1 MGSVT
6 KWRLDKGFGF
16 IKPRD
21 RPGAKDIYVHA
32 NELKDGNTLKVGD
45 EVRYD
50 EGYDYEKRKERAENV
65 YGSRSEV
72 IRPEDRMAE
81 VCWHYSKRG
90 RCDFG
95 SRCEF
100 RHEKADGTLASRSRS
115 RRSRS
120 RRGRSD
126 SRRSRRR

>member
-21 RPGAKDIYVHA
+21 RPGAKDIYVHV

-50 EGYDYEKRKERAENV
+50 EGYDYAAHI
-65 YGSRSEV
+65 GT
-72 IRPEDRMAE
+72 
-81 VCWHYSKRG
+81 WRG
-90 RCDFG
+90 RVSIG
-95 SRCEF
+95 
-100 RHEKADGTLASRSRS
+100 
-115 RRSRS
+115 
-120 RRGRSD
+120 
-126 SRRSRRR
+126 